1 MIEIQDTVTKVFSNG
16 TKDSFAILTYID
28 IKSEHVDK
36 FNLSKEKKLEGLV
49 EKYPILKQ
57 EFIIKDNHTFLED
70 IPNFNI
76 KDYYRVVEDIDFDKY
91 TDIIINSEFKEK
103 AKWECV
109 FVTDKPNKKCRIY
122 FKIEHSYADGYKL
135 IEMLMN
141 LFEETEPKN
150 LFTRS
155 TSFINSLYYIIFG
168 TIMVFI
174 NTMSVFIGMF
184 FAKVD
189 DVSEKVEILRCK
201 PFSLSEIRRIAKE
214 ANITVN
220 DFLYCLMLKTDYLYM
235 NKKRDVITMIP
246 LNSSGVKFNNNMI
259 PIYNKCSNNMEK
271 DSFRHVHEIFNS
283 YKYSLYIPIV
293 SFCIK
298 HVPLFLSYDI
308 MADVYSYIIKSS
320 DYVFTN
326 IIGPNQQI
334 IEDVHFLTKP
344 TYKEVIFNIIS
355 SNDNMNII
363 CSFKEGVIEKERF
376 EQCIYKAYEQLT
388 QANTESDED
397 SK

>member
-1 MIEIQDTVTKVFSNG
+1 MIEIKDTVTKVFSNG
-16 TKDSFAILTYID
+16 TKDSFAILTYVD

-36 FNLSKEKKLEGLV
+36 FNAIKEKKLEELV

-57 EFIIKDNHTFLED
+57 EFIIKNNQTFIEY
-70 IPNFNI
+70 IPDFNI
-76 KDYYRVVEDIDFDKY
+76 KDYYSIIEDTDFDKY
-91 TDIIINSEFKEK
+91 TDILINSQFKQK
-103 AKWECV
+103 AKWECL
-109 FVTDKPNKKCRIY
+109 FVTSTKKSRIY

-141 LFEETEPKN
+141 LFEKTEPNN
-150 LFTRS
+150 LFNNRR
-155 TSFINSLYYIIFG
+155 TSFMKSLYYIIFG
-168 TIMVFI
+168 TVLVFI
-174 NTMSVFIGMF
+174 NTMGVFIGMF

-189 DVSEKVEILRCK
+189 AVTENVELIRCK
-201 PFSLSEIRRIAKE
+201 PFSLSEIRRIAKQV
-214 ANITVN
+214 NITVN
-220 DFLYCLMLKTDYLYM
+220 DFLYCLMLKTDYLYL

-259 PIYNKCSNNMEK
+259 PIYNKCNNHMKE
-271 DSFRHVHEIFNS
+271 DSFRHVNEIFNS

-308 MADVYSYIIKSS
+308 MADIYSYIIKSS

-326 IIGPNQQI
+326 IIGPNQEFV
-334 IEDVHFLTKP
+334 EDIHFLTKP

-355 SNDNMNII
+355 SNDNMNIV
-363 CSFKEGVIEKERF
+363 CSFKEGVIDKERF
-376 EQCIYKAYEQLT
+376 EQCIYKAYSELIE
-388 QANTESDED
+388 ANTESDGQ

>member
-1 MIEIQDTVTKVFSNG
+1 MIEIKDTVTKVFSNG

-28 IKSEHVDK
+28 IKSGAVDE
-36 FNLSKEKKLEGLV
+36 FNTIKEKKLGYLV
-49 EKYPILKQ
+49 EKYPILKK
-57 EFIIKDNHTFLED
+57 EFIVKDNRTFLED
-70 IPNFNI
+70 ILDFNI
-76 KDYYRVVEDIDFDKY
+76 NDYYRVVEDTDFDKY
-91 TDIIINSEFKEK
+91 TDILINSQFKQK
-103 AKWECV
+103 AKWECL
-109 FVTDKPNKKCRIY
+109 FVTDKAKCRVY

-155 TSFINSLYYIIFG
+155 TSFMNSLYYIIFG
-168 TIMVFI
+168 TVMVFI
-174 NTMSVFIGMF
+174 NSISVFIGMF
-184 FAKVD
+184 FSKVD
-189 DVSEKVEILRCK
+189 TVSEKVDIIRCK
-201 PFSLSEIRRIAKE
+201 SLSLSEIRRIAKE
-214 ANITVN
+214 LNITVN
-220 DFLYCLMLKTDYLYM
+220 DFLYCLMLKTDYLYL
-235 NKKRDVITMIP
+235 NKKRDLITMIP
-246 LNSSGVKFNNNMI
+246 LNSSGVKYNNNMI
-259 PIYNKCSNNMEK
+259 PIYNKCSNNMGK
-271 DSFRHVHEIFNS
+271 DSFKHVHEIFNS

-293 SFCIK
+293 TFCIK

-326 IIGPNQQI
+326 IIGPKHEI

-344 TYKEVIFNIIS
+344 TYKEVIFNMIS
-355 SNDNMNII
+355 SNDNMNIV

-376 EQCIYKAYEQLT
+376 EQCIYKAYSELIE
-388 QANTESDED
+388 ASTESDGQ

>member
-1 MIEIQDTVTKVFSNG
+1 MIEIKDTVTKVFSNG

-28 IKSEHVDK
+28 INPEHFDK
-36 FNLSKEKKLEGLV
+36 FSATKEKKLEELL

-57 EFIIKDNHTFLED
+57 EFIVKDNNTFLED
-70 IPNFNI
+70 IPDFNI
-76 KDYYRVVEDIDFDKY
+76 NHYYSVVEDTDFDKY
-91 TDIIINSEFKEK
+91 TDILINSQFKQK
-103 AKWECV
+103 AKWECL
-109 FVTDKPNKKCRIY
+109 FVTDKGKCRLY

-141 LFEETEPKN
+141 LFEQTEPKN

-155 TSFINSLYYIIFG
+155 TSFMNSLYYIIVG
-168 TIMVFI
+168 TILVFI
-174 NTMSVFIGMF
+174 NSISVFIDMF
-184 FAKVD
+184 FSKVD
-189 DVSEKVEILRCK
+189 TVSEKVDLIRCK
-201 PFSLSEIRRIAKE
+201 PLSLSEIRRIAKE
-214 ANITVN
+214 LNITVN
-220 DFLYCLMLKTDYLYM
+220 DFLYCLMLKTDYLYL

-246 LNSSGVKFNNNMI
+246 LNSSGVKYNNNMI
-259 PIYNKCSNNMEK
+259 PIYNKSSNNMEK
-271 DSFRHVHEIFNS
+271 DSFKHVHEIFNS

-293 SFCIK
+293 TFCIK

-326 IIGPNQQI
+326 IIGPKHDT

-376 EQCIYKAYEQLT
+376 EQCIYKAYSELIE
-388 QANTESDED
+388 ANTESDGQ

>member
-36 FNLSKEKKLEGLV
+36 FNAIKEKKLEDLV
-49 EKYPILKQ
+49 EEYPILKQ
-57 EFIIKDNHTFLED
+57 EFIIKDNRTFLED

-76 KDYYRVVEDIDFDKY
+76 KHYYRVVEDIDFDKY
-91 TDIIINSEFKEK
+91 TDIIINSEFKQK
-103 AKWECV
+103 AKWECA
-109 FVTDKPNKKCRIY
+109 FITSTNKCRIY

-155 TSFINSLYYIIFG
+155 TSFMKSLYYIIFG
-168 TIMVFI
+168 TVLVFI
-174 NTMSVFIGMF
+174 NSMSVFIDMF
-184 FAKVD
+184 F
-189 DVSEKVEILRCK
+189 SKVETVSDKIELIRCK
-201 PFSLSEIRRIAKE
+201 PFSLSEIRRITKE
-214 ANITVN
+214 LNITVN
-220 DFLYCLMLKTDYLYM
+220 DFLYCLMLKTDYLYL

-246 LNSSGVKFNNNMI
+246 LNSSGVKYNNNMI

-271 DSFRHVHEIFNS
+271 DSFKHVHEIFNS

-293 SFCIK
+293 KFCIK

-326 IIGPNQQI
+326 IIGPKHGI

-344 TYKEVIFNIIS
+344 TYKEVIFNMIS
-355 SNDNMNII
+355 SNDNMNIV
-363 CSFKEGVIEKERF
+363 CSFKEGVIDKDRF
-376 EQCIYKAYEQLT
+376 EQCIYKAYSELIE
-388 QANTESDED
+388 ANTESDGQ